1 MGIIRPQNMN
11 DIFQAAAIQAK
22 QKLPELTHNQKVG
35 SAFLHL
41 NPLWYSKYELRTWLK
56 IFSQVA
62 RLYRNSLK
70 TLLSWAV
77 DRDIFNEKAMEL
89 RARFDAS
96 RGESSSA
103 ASRLLRVS

>member
-62 RLYRNSLK
+62 RLYRNCLK

-96 RGESSSA
+96 RGESPSA